1 MEGRAPKKDG
11 LLDVV
16 KTIKLLDVKKNG
28 RELEIATSSPSNQ
41 ARSSS
46 SSLTLTLPFPILSP
60 WIAFSSNFS
69 RATRRRS
76 RAQRVVR
83 FRLKRHDNEHKFQR
97 RGVTLFCL
105 ALKPA

>member
-16 KTIKLLDVKKNG
+16 KTIKLLDVKKKNG

-46 SSLTLTLPFPILSP
+46 SSLTLTPPFPILSP

-76 RAQRVVR
+76 RA
-83 FRLKRHDNEHKFQR
+83 
-97 RGVTLFCL
+97 
-105 ALKPA
+105 